1 MGNPVLWSVR
11 IWVEPRK
18 NMLDFGTVTDAVG
31 IGTAIV
37 NVYMSSHLLAK
48 EIAHHRSTIVIG
60 TKFSTVEF
68 NYSIW
73 VFDCPASFRHRPM
86 TCFVF
91 LLGMA
96 YGGRTS
102 SSAEINGGSIQKLY
116 LREVCNNSHSTDI
129 YVGE

>member
-1 MGNPVLWSVR
+1 
-11 IWVEPRK
+11 
-18 NMLDFGTVTDAVG
+18 MLDFGTVTDAVG